1 MKQLNKSSI
10 FIINVFRDKYFI
22 EDELISKYIEFLSVE
37 KNAKNIAFIAV
48 NLEMIY
54 SNEPDFTIIL
64 KKKMIQ
70 ATDFLITYPLTD
82 IVTIKNLVLKEEG
95 DFVFLK

>member
-10 FIINVFRDKYFI
+10 FIINVFRDKYSI

-54 SNEPDFTIIL
+54 SDSPDFSIVL

-70 ATDFLITYPLTD
+70 ATDFLMTYPFTD
-82 IVTIKNLVLKEEG
+82 IVTIKNLVLKEDK
-95 DFVFLK
+95 DFVFLT